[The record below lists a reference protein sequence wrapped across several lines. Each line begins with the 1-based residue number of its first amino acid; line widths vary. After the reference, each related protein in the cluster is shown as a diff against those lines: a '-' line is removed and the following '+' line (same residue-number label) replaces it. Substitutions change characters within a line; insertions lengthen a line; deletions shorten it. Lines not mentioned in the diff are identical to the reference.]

1 MDKIILFDGD
11 CHFCDASVQFIIKRD
26 PKGHFKFASLQSES
40 GIKLLKQ
47 HQIPTHMDSFLYID
61 GDKWYSKSTAALKVA
76 KRLRGCVKLSY
87 PLIIVPRLIRDFFY
101 NIISKN
107 RYKWFGKKRSEEHT
121 SELQSRFD
129 LVCRLLLEKKKT
141 KNNDESLRTTD
152 PQRRR
157 LLAVLAPIKHTI
169 TRS

>member
-1 MDKIILFDGD
+1 VVCEYILYNGSDDIGVRENMEKIILFDGD

-26 PKGHFKFASLQSES
+26 PKGRFKFASLQSES

-76 KRLRGCVKLSY
+76 KHLRGCVKLSY

-107 RYKWFGKKRSEEHT
+107 RYKWFGKKDHCTIPTQNVRK
-121 SELQSRFD
+121 RF
-129 LVCRLLLEKKKT
+129 L
-141 KNNDESLRTTD
+141 
-152 PQRRR
+152 
-157 LLAVLAPIKHTI
+157 
-169 TRS
+169 